1 MSKWNWRLFLGFF
14 ALFFVWLMV
23 GSSHAGNFGTVYR
36 DDPITELIKG
46 FLNTDTARLLSDLI
60 SASIAAS
67 GLNLVVLTWRGERNE
82 RN

>member
-36 DDPITELIKG
+36 DDPITEL
-46 FLNTDTARLLSDLI
+46 LSDLI